1 MPCRI
6 LVVESLAYLPR
17 LREMFPRAELLA
29 CADDPELALAG
40 PAGESWAR
48 MGEIPEQGSME
59 DFFRGLGVEFTL
71 LDYLSQRLPYGPES
85 LDYIICD
92 LALER
97 AGKFQELEAVDGL
110 FIATQYDIPWRE
122 DILTGWH
129 MYDTA
134 MCMEMRRAG
143 YKVAVPNQEEDFWC
157 IHCPKEKPLASSYR
171 GYQKAFL
178 KEYGKELHPEV

>member
-1 MPCRI
+1 M
-6 LVVESLAYLPR
+6 
-17 LREMFPRAELLA
+17 
-29 CADDPELALAG
+29 
-40 PAGESWAR
+40 
-48 MGEIPEQGSME
+48 
-59 DFFRGLGVEFTL
+59 

-110 FIATQYDIPWRE
+110 LIATQYDIPWRE

-157 IHCPKEKPLASSYR
+157 IHQGKAPGQLLQGVSESFFKGVWQGTAS
-171 GYQKAFL
+171 
-178 KEYGKELHPEV
+178 